1 MSQYDKRV
9 TLRGESGICK
19 RSEQMAREVVR
30 RRDEVSRSGKMIID
44 ENIPAKLINQNYAHV
59 KKTASRKIGSQF
71 FFLYFATLF
80 ALIPLI
86 KVFQGSYG
94 IFF

>member
-59 KKTASRKIGSQF
+59 KKLRAVKSVRSFPFYILL
-71 FFLYFATLF
+71 LYS
-80 ALIPLI
+80 P
-86 KVFQGSYG
+86 
-94 IFF
+94 